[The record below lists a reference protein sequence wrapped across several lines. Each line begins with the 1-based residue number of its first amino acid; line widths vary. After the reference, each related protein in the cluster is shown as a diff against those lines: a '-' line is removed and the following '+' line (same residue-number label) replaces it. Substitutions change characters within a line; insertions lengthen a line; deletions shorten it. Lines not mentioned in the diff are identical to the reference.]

1 MSKNFEVLL
10 RAEQETELFT
20 PVAIAQEIPE
30 YGHTPVH
37 IDPAVHEEEVK
48 LVQRVFLLPGCGA
61 PHIVV
66 FCAVE
71 HADGAAGI
79 CARAAENL
87 ARQTTSRV
95 CVIDANFHS
104 PFLHHYFAVDNR
116 RGFSNAVLEAGPI
129 GEFVCRIPGS
139 NLSLLPA
146 GSRCGDAPA
155 IWQSEQL
162 RTRVAELREE
172 FPYVL
177 FYGPPAISQIDSTL
191 LGRFADGA
199 IVVVE
204 SGVTRRETARK
215 VTKSMAAANVRILG
229 AVMNN
234 RTFPI
239 PEYLYRKL

>member
-10 RAEQETELFT
+10 RAEQEAELFA
-20 PVAIAQEIPE
+20 PVAISHETPE
-30 YGHTPVH
+30 SGRGPVW
-37 IDPAVHEEEVK
+37 IDPAVHEEEMK

-61 PHIVV
+61 PHMVV
-66 FCAVE
+66 FCAVD

-87 ARQTTSRV
+87 ASQTTLRV

-104 PFLHHYFAVDNR
+104 PFLHHYFAVHNR

-129 GEFVCRIPGS
+129 GEFACRLPES

-146 GSRCGDAPA
+146 GSRCGDVPA
-155 IWQSEQL
+155 IWQSERL
-162 RTRVAELREE
+162 RTRMAELREE

-177 FYGPPAISQIDSTL
+177 FYGPPAILQIDSTL
-191 LGRFADGA
+191 LGQLADGA
-199 IVVVE
+199 IVIVE
-204 SGVTRRETARK
+204 SGITRRETARK
-215 VTKSMAAANVRILG
+215 VTKSMAAAKVNILG

-239 PEYLYRKL
+239 PESLYRKL

>member
-30 YGHTPVH
+30 YGRTPVY

-61 PHIVV
+61 PHMVV

-129 GEFVCRIPGS
+129 GEFICRLPES

-146 GSRCGDAPA
+146 GSRCGDAPG
-155 IWQSEQL
+155 IWQSERL
-162 RTRVAELREE
+162 RTRVAELRDE
-172 FPYVL
+172 FSYVL
-177 FYGPPAISQIDSTL
+177 FYGPPASFQIDSTL
-191 LGRFADGA
+191 LGRLADGA
-199 IVVVE
+199 VVIVE
-204 SGVTRRETARK
+204 SGITRRETARK